1 MSNNIEK
8 LKDWFIFFVA
18 VISCVIGI
26 VFWIQTVNDNDFV
39 RIENDIESLRDD
51 IDSIRK
57 NNNEILRI
65 VGRLE
70 GKIDK

>member
-1 MSNNIEK
+1 MSKNIEN
-8 LKDWFIFFVA
+8 LKDWFIFFIA
-18 VISCVIGI
+18 VISCVVGI
-26 VFWIQTVNDNDFV
+26 VFWIQTVNDADFV

-51 IDSIRK
+51 IDSIRE

>member
-1 MSNNIEK
+1 MANSVQD
-8 LKDWFIFFVA
+8 LKDWFVFIIAIV
-18 VISCVIGI
+18 SCVAAAI
-26 VFWIQTVNDNDFV
+26 FWIQSANDTDIV
-39 RIENDIESLRDD
+39 RIEDEIQLLRND

>member
-1 MSNNIEK
+1 MSNNVQD
-8 LKDWFIFFVA
+8 LKDWFVFIVA
-18 VISCVIGI
+18 IVSCVVGAI
-26 VFWIQTVNDNDFV
+26 FWIQSANDTDIK
-39 RIENDIESLRDD
+39 RIEDEIQSLRND

-70 GKIDK
+70 GKIDR